1 MMHNFQANYDKILEV
16 LRENI
21 YSSTFAHQNRKP
33 KLSDIEIVAIDLTAQ
48 YMSIDSEHQLFRI
61 LKSIGFENIID
72 RTVYNRRK
80 RRLVN
85 YMEQIR
91 VVISE
96 KFNEFEDYFIID
108 SMPLEACKLS
118 RSSRSKICKESFYSS
133 PDKGF
138 CASQKMYFY
147 GYKLHAVCSVQ
158 GVFKSVEISKASVHD
173 IHYLKDLKSQ
183 LSDCVIIG
191 DKGYLNQEQQLDLFT
206 TAKIKLE
213 VPMRKNQINYK
224 KQPYIFR
231 KSRKRIETLFSQL
244 CDQFMIRRN
253 YAKSFLGFKT
263 RILSKITALTVIQ
276 YINKFHFNRNI
287 NKLKIQISL

>member
-1 MMHNFQANYDKILEV
+1 MHNFEANFDKILET
-16 LRENI
+16 LKSNI
-21 YSSTFAHQNRKP
+21 EKDNFIKQKRKP
-33 KLSDIEIVAIDLTAQ
+33 KLSDIEIIAIDFTAQ

-61 LKSIGFENIID
+61 LKAIRFDKLID

-80 RRLVN
+80 RALSN
-85 YMEQIR
+85 QIEDIR
-91 VVISE
+91 VIFSE
-96 KFNEFEDYFIID
+96 KFNQFESYFIVD

-118 RSSRSKICKESFYSS
+118 RSSRSKICKESFYSA

-138 CASQKMYFY
+138 CASQQMYFY
-147 GYKLHAVCSVQ
+147 GYKLHAVCSIQ
-158 GVFKSVEISKASVHD
+158 GVFKSVDISKASVHD
-173 IHYLKDLKSQ
+173 IHYLKDIKEQ
-183 LSDCVIIG
+183 LSDCVLLG
-191 DKGYLNQEQQLDLFT
+191 DKGYLSDEQQLDLFE

-213 VPMRKNQINYK
+213 VPMRTNQKNYK

-263 RILSKITALTVIQ
+263 RILSKITALTIIQ
-276 YINKFHFNRNI
+276 YINKFNFDRNI
-287 NKLKIQISL
+287 NNLKISIN